1 MEDKILEQRFI
12 DIEIN
17 LANQEK
23 MLEELNSVVI
33 EQGKLIDILR
43 KQNKILF
50 EALKEDTVKPLSEET
65 RPPHYWFFDLWVYI
79 IIKYLFEGEKLWW
92 EK

>member
-1 MEDKILEQRFI
+1 MEDNVLEQRLI

-23 MLEELNSVVI
+23 VIDELNSVVI
-33 EQGKLIDILR
+33 EQGKSIDLLIR
-43 KQNKILF
+43 QNKMLI

-65 RPPHYWFFDLWVYI
+65 PPPHY
-79 IIKYLFEGEKLWW
+79 
-92 EK
+92 

>member
-1 MEDKILEQRFI
+1 MEEKILEQRLI

-23 MLEELNSVVI
+23 TLDELNSVVI
-33 EQGKLIDILR
+33 EQGKIIDRLSA
-43 KQNKILF
+43 QNKILL

-65 RPPHYWFFDLWVYI
+65 PPPHY
-79 IIKYLFEGEKLWW
+79 
-92 EK
+92 

>member
-1 MEDKILEQRFI
+1 MEEKILEQRLI

-23 MLEELNSVVI
+23 ILDELNSVVI
-33 EQGKLIDILR
+33 AQGKIIDRLSAH
-43 KQNKILF
+43 NKILL

-65 RPPHYWFFDLWVYI
+65 PPPHY
-79 IIKYLFEGEKLWW
+79 
-92 EK
+92 